1 MVVGRIGG
9 SHGLRGDVKVVSY
22 TEPREQLLQISPWH
36 LRRPDGV
43 EASLSVVSGSAEGKR
58 LVARLEGVED
68 RDGARAWLDANVAV
82 RRGQLPNAEAGR
94 YYWVDLI
101 GLSVVNREG
110 VGLGTVATLM
120 ETGANDVLVVQGERE
135 RLIPF
140 VPGLVVLEVDLEAGV
155 IEVDWLPED

>member
-9 SHGLRGDVKVVSY
+9 LHGVRGGVKVVSY
-22 TEPREQLLQISPWH
+22 TEPREQLLQLSPWH

-43 EASLSVVSGSAEGKR
+43 EASLTVVSGSAEGKR
-58 LVARLEGVED
+58 LVARLKGVAD
-68 RDGARAWLDANVAV
+68 RDDARAWLGADVAV
-82 RRGQLPNAEAGR
+82 HRRQLPAAEAGR

-110 VGLGTVATLM
+110 IALGTVIALM

-140 VPGLVVLEVDLEAGV
+140 VLGRVVLDVDLEAGV
-155 IEVDWLPED
+155 IEVDWLPDD